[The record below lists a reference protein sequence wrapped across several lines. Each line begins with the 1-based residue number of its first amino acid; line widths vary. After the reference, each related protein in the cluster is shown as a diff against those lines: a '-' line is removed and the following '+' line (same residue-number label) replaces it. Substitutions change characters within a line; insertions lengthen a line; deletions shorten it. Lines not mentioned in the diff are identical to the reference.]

1 MRCSSHKL
9 MIEKG
14 RYLNL
19 ERNQRVCSMCN
30 LNDIED
36 EFHFILRCPAYNDL
50 RKKYLKQRYCNSPS
64 VFKLLQLFNTCCLSE
79 LRKLGYY
86 IINCNRRRDI
96 HIHM

>member
-9 MIEKG
+9 IIEKG
-14 RYLNL
+14 RYVNL
-19 ERNQRVCSMCN
+19 ERNQRVCSICN

-50 RKKYLKQRYCNSPS
+50 KKKYLKQRYCNRQS

-96 HIHM
+96 HM

>member
-30 LNDIED
+30 LNDIEY
-36 EFHFILRCPAYNDL
+36 EFHFILRCPACKDL
-50 RKKYLKQRYCNSPS
+50 RKRYPKQRYSNRLS
-64 VFKLLQLFNTCCLSE
+64 VFKFFQLFNTCCLSE
-79 LRKLGYY
+79 LGKLVYY

-96 HIHM
+96 HV